1 MKYYSD
7 ELKQFFPT
15 EAECKAAED
24 KFLAKRKEEDARKA
38 KMSEERKTR
47 AKEVEEAYKQLKAAH
62 KVYDEKLSNFVK
74 DFGSFHMTISEPDSE
89 NFIFNIFEKFFNF

>member
-24 KFLAKRKEEDARKA
+24 KFFAKRKEEDARKA
-38 KMSEERKTR
+38 KLSEERKAR
-47 AKEVEEAYKQLKAAH
+47 AKEVEEAYKRLKDARKA
-62 KVYDEKLSNFVK
+62 YSEKLSQFVE
-74 DFGSFHMTISEPDSE
+74 DFGSFHMTISEPNETSVFD
-89 NFIFNIFEKFFNF
+89 IFEKFFKF

>member
-38 KMSEERKTR
+38 KLSEERKSR
-47 AKEVEEAYKQLKAAH
+47 AKEVEDAYKQLKTARE
-62 KVYDEKLSNFVK
+62 VYNEKLSKFVE
-74 DFGSFHMTISEPDSE
+74 DFGSFHMTISEPNETS
-89 NFIFNIFEKFFNF
+89 IFDIFEKIFKF